1 MTYKKPFNP
10 QATPEDFFCPKPEL
24 NNSLII
30 KELKKESL

>member
-10 QATPEDFFCPKPEL
+10 QATPEDFFCLKHEF